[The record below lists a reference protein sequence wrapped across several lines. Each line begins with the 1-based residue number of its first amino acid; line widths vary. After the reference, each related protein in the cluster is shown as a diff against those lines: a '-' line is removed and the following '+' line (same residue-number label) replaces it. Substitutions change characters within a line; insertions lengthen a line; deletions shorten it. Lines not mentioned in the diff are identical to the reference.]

1 MLKYLSESNGLS
13 DKNTIFAL
21 TSEENGMDIAH
32 LPL

>member
-1 MLKYLSESNGLS
+1 MLKKSSESNGLS